1 LKVRSCFAIKLEFA
15 ILKQVDKIEYISRQ
29 FSKAQH
35 KKYEHYVVTRIWH
48 LLNDLSLKIVTQQY
62 VTRPEGRAMTDLYF
76 PQLRLHI
83 EIDEGFHKLQ
93 IELDKLREADIVNA
107 TGHEILRVNVT
118 RDIKSI
124 NQDIQEII
132 QTIRRKKAELT
143 GFKTWD
149 IEKEMSAQTYI
160 DKGFIDLADD
170 CSFRTILEALKC
182 FGINYKGVQFVAI
195 KHPLEEG
202 TIIWFPKLYAN
213 EEWDNSISDD
223 ESLISEIS
231 KSPDKAMKHIEK
243 IKASPYHRRI
253 VFARVKS
260 PLGDIMYRFK
270 GLYEID
276 MLSSAKSDRLFWKK
290 VSGRVKTYRS
300 S

>member
-1 LKVRSCFAIKLEFA
+1 MDKL
-15 ILKQVDKIEYISRQ
+15 EYISRQ
-29 FSKAQH
+29 FAKAQH

-76 PQLRLHI
+76 PQLQLHV
-83 EIDEGFHKLQ
+83 EIDEDFHKKQ
-93 IELDKLREADIVNA
+93 IELDKLREADIINA
-107 TGHEILRVNVT
+107 TGHDFLRVDVA
-118 RDIKSI
+118 RDIDSI
-124 NQDIQEII
+124 NSDIEEIVNN
-132 QTIRRKKAELT
+132 IRRRKSDLA
-143 GFKTWD
+143 GFKPWD
-149 IEKEMSAQTYI
+149 IEAEMCAQTYI

-182 FGINYKGVQFVAI
+182 FGVNYKGVQFVAI
-195 KHPLEEG
+195 KHPIEEG

-231 KSPDKAMKHIEK
+231 RSPGKAMKHIEK
-243 IKASPYHRRI
+243 MKASPYRRRI
-253 VFARVKS
+253 VFARVKG

-276 MLSSAKSDRLFWKK
+276 ILCSARSDRLCWKRISENVRTYK
-290 VSGRVKTYRS
+290 V
-300 S
+300 